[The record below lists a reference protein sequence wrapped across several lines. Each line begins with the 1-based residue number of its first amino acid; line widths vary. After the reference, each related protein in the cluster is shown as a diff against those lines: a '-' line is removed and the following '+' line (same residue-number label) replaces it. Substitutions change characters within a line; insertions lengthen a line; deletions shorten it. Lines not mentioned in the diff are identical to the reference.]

1 MINKAID
8 AIGIL
13 AFAILLLPFIA
24 MLPAFPIAVFSVA
37 TGIVIAPSVAMAIAF
52 PIALYAA
59 SRIISDI
66 KAI

>member
-13 AFAILLLPFIA
+13 MFAILLLPFVA
-24 MLPAFPIAVFSVA
+24 MLPALPLAFFSVA
-37 TGIVIAPSVAMAIAF
+37 TGIAIAPSVAVAIGF

-59 SRIISDI
+59 NNIVNTI
-66 KAI
+66 KA